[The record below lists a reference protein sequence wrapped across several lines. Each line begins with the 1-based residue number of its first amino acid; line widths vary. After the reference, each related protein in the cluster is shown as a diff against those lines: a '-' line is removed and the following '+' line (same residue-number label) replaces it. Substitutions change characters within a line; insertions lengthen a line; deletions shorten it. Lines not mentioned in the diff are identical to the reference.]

1 MSSIILLADLE
12 PRTTAAGKTEVVGQ
26 IARCLAVQALVNQ
39 CRQLESDTLSHRQP
53 MKRLENRR
61 NVVGAPDSS
70 HQRHPYSY
78 RLVVGTQSVYMWLCI
93 RPLEH
98 IFFGIILT
106 VLVM

>member
-61 NVVGAPDSS
+61 NVVSADKILS
-70 HQRHPYSY
+70 HCDYRH
-78 RLVVGTQSVYMWLCI
+78 
-93 RPLEH
+93 
-98 IFFGIILT
+98 T
-106 VLVM
+106 VRKLRI